1 MLSMTKNSFLV
12 IQSLSLYLLKNIIF
26 SKICERMLIFK
37 LLPFLETFLKMI
49 TFRSVLLLIDKYS

>member
-1 MLSMTKNSFLV
+1 MLSMTKNSFLA

-26 SKICERMLIFK
+26 SKICDSMLIFK
-37 LLPFLETFLKMI
+37 LFPFLETLLKMI